1 MTDSGIMTYDEIKKF
16 AEEGRTCQMLV
27 NNKWVNLNLDAVI
40 HEFRLAP
47 SLFPTRH
54 DGRRVLRAAL
64 YYIEQLLIYM
74 GECLPFYMPKTGSK
88 TPWTV
93 TGDCQY
99 NASSKKVLRNV
110 FKTYFRIVEE
120 KDDGNPPV
128 YRVLMRPVDGYGWVR
143 CFSVHY
149 LEYDGFEQY
158 AHRQYFKPDPGT
170 HDWGIVL
177 EQNFGWSKIDET
189 GIEFERYDQNNKST
203 VRIYLQRHEY
213 VDSKSKNA
221 SKVIVFAQRVPTL
234 DTAEIPPAQE
244 VCYNIALKMFDML
257 RVISGID
264 ARAKEIENFIDIQ
277 LKESTKPTYYI
288 TTEQGPKTGRNISI
302 GHLKEAIAEKLT
314 EYLTAVY
321 GSSTFG
327 RYYFHMLAR
336 GFFLRY
342 LNDKYEGTI
351 DYVLVH
357 P

>member
-1 MTDSGIMTYDEIKKF
+1 MTESGIMTYDEIKKF
-16 AEEGRTCQMLV
+16 AEEGRKCQMLV

-47 SLFPTRH
+47 SLSPTRH

-64 YYIEQLLIYM
+64 YYIEQILIYM
-74 GECLPFYMPKTGSK
+74 GECLSFYMPKNGPK

-99 NASSKKVLRNV
+99 NGLTKKVLRDV

-120 KDDGNPPV
+120 KDERETPM

-143 CFSVHY
+143 CFSVQY

-158 AHRQYFKPDPGT
+158 EHRQCRKPDPGT

-177 EQNFGWSKIDET
+177 DQNFGWSKIYET
-189 GIEFERYDQNNKST
+189 GIEFERYDQGNKST
-203 VRIYLQRHEY
+203 VRTYLQRHEC
-213 VDSKSKNA
+213 VNPKSKTA
-221 SKVIVFAQRVPTL
+221 SKVIVYEQRVPTL
-234 DTAEIPPAQE
+234 DSAEMPAQD
-244 VCYNIALKMFDML
+244 VCYNITLKMFDML

-264 ARAKEIENFIDIQ
+264 IRAKAIKNFIDIQ
-277 LKESTKPTYYI
+277 LKESTRPTYYI
-288 TTEQGPKTGRNISI
+288 TNEQGPKTGKNISI
-302 GHLKEAIAEKLT
+302 GHLKEVIAEKLT

-321 GSSTFG
+321 GSST
-327 RYYFHMLAR
+327 YEHHYFYMLAN

-351 DYVLVH
+351 DYVIVH
-357 P
+357 R